1 VLQYA
6 HHTAKE
12 RVVVLPRVPEDGTL
26 EVVIHADASGGAP
39 AEASVRPT
47 TGWAVTVQGH
57 LIAWS
62 SQKQKR
68 VARSTVRAECLAVE
82 HAIDYILSIAPFL
95 RSIWQRVRIS
105 VGTDSANLMA
115 LMKQYHPNCAER
127 RLIEVIKRIQG
138 KAAVIPTMALRD
150 IINDEKVALFKVP
163 TADNVADAFT
173 KCMDVKA
180 IAARLKP
187 QPQQIFSMEDA
198 HREDVYEPADLDTDS
213 NWSEG
218 SEGA

>member
-1 VLQYA
+1 
-6 HHTAKE
+6 
-12 RVVVLPRVPEDGTL
+12 
-26 EVVIHADASGGAP
+26 
-39 AEASVRPT
+39 
-47 TGWAVTVQGH
+47 
-57 LIAWS
+57 
-62 SQKQKR
+62 
-68 VARSTVRAECLAVE
+68 
-82 HAIDYILSIAPFL
+82 
-95 RSIWQRVRIS
+95 
-105 VGTDSANLMA
+105 MA

-127 RLIEVIKRIQG
+127 CLIEVIKRIQG

-218 SEGA
+218 SEGALGGDGEGGAADSSDGEGLEGAAGEDAAEPPLVTAPTPEPRYNLRSADERRAPAWQKDYVMASILYA